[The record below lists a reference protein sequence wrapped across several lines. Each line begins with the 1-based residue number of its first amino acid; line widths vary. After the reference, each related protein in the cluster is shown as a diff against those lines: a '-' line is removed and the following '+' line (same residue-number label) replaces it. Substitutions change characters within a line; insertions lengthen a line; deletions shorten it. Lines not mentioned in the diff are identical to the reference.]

1 MNLTNHELD
10 RIQILLK
17 DDFLLE
23 ILEKVFLTSIS
34 EYEPKVSE
42 TNDDIQL
49 GQKYRAYDTSKE
61 ILAQAFIKLLS
72 LKMVESSKSR
82 SNPAR

>member
-1 MNLTNHELD
+1 MLNQNELD

-23 ILEKVFLTSIS
+23 ILEKVFSTSIS

-72 LKMVESSKSR
+72 LKQVESSKSK

>member
-1 MNLTNHELD
+1 MLNPNEID
-10 RIQILLK
+10 RLQILLK
-17 DDFLLE
+17 DDFLLG
-23 ILEKVFLTSIS
+23 ILEKVFSTSIS

-61 ILAQAFIKLLS
+61 ILAQTFIKLLS
-72 LKMVESSKSR
+72 LKVVESSKSK

>member
-1 MNLTNHELD
+1 MLNPNEID
-10 RIQILLK
+10 RLQILLK

-61 ILAQAFIKLLS
+61 ILAQTFIKLLS
-72 LKMVESSKSR
+72 LKMVESSKSK

>member
-1 MNLTNHELD
+1 MLTSAQIDHL
-10 RIQILLK
+10 QILLK
-17 DDFLLE
+17 DEFLLKT
-23 ILEKVFLTSIS
+23 LEQVLQTSIN

-72 LKMVESSKSR
+72 FKQVEGAKDKLNR
-82 SNPAR
+82 GR